1 MNATRP
7 FFDTNILLYLLSS
20 ETAKA
25 DRAEALLADGGVI
38 SVQVLNEAASVM
50 SRKLRMSWPEISE
63 FLGTIRRLCRVEP
76 LTSRTHEHGIA
87 LSERHG
93 FSVYDAMILASAL
106 LADCDVLWTEDL
118 QHRQCIDDRLTVLN
132 PFWNA

>member
-7 FFDTNILLYLLSS
+7 FCDTNILLYLLSS

-63 FLGTIRRLCRVEP
+63 FLETIRRLCRVEP

-93 FSVYDAMILASAL
+93 FSVYDAMIIASAL
-106 LADCDVLWTEDL
+106 VADCDCPLD
-118 QHRQCIDDRLTVLN
+118 
-132 PFWNA
+132 

>member
-50 SRKLRMSWPEISE
+50 SRKLRISWPEISE

-76 LTSRTHEHGIA
+76 LTARTHDRGIA
-87 LSERHG
+87 LSERYG
-93 FSVYDAMILASAL
+93 FSVYDAMIIASAL

-118 QHRQCIDDRLTVLN
+118 QHRQCIEDRLTASN